1 MAKKELPDWVIKEE
15 YPKTYKIEKGI
26 SMPDQRHGGSSA
38 FKQLR
43 DHMEVG
49 DSVVVDTLKKTLAIH
64 SYFIRHGRKTSHRKI
79 QEKEFRVWRTK

>member
-1 MAKKELPDWVIKEE
+1 MTEE

-26 SMPDQRHGGSSA
+26 SMPDRRHGRSSA

-64 SYFIRHGRKTSHRKI
+64 SYFGRHSRKTSHRKLS
-79 QEKEFRVWRTK
+79 ENEFRVWRTK

>member
-1 MAKKELPDWVIKEE
+1 MTEE

-26 SMPDQRHGGSSA
+26 PMPDRKYGRSGA

-49 DSVVVDTLKKTLAIH
+49 DSVVVDSVVVVPSPQLTSYLLAPP
-64 SYFIRHGRKTSHRKI
+64 
-79 QEKEFRVWRTK
+79 EP

>member
-1 MAKKELPDWVIKEE
+1 MTEE

-26 SMPDQRHGGSSA
+26 SMPERRYGGTSA

-49 DSVVVDTLKKTLAIH
+49 DSVVVDSLRKSIAIN
-64 SYFIRHGRKTSHRKI
+64 SYFGRHGRKSCYRKLS
-79 QEKEFRVWRTK
+79 KNEFRVWRTK

>member
-1 MAKKELPDWVIKEE
+1 MTEE

-26 SMPDQRHGGSSA
+26 SMPKRRWNKVSA

-49 DSVVVDTLKKTLAIH
+49 DSVVVDTQKKAMAINA
-64 SYFIRHGRKTSHRKI
+64 YFVSHGRKTSFRTIGKN
-79 QEKEFRVWRTK
+79 QFRVWRTK

>member
-1 MAKKELPDWVIKEE
+1 MTEE

-26 SMPDQRHGGSSA
+26 SMPDRKHGGSSA

-49 DSVVVDTLKKTLAIH
+49 DSIIVDSLKKTMSIN
-64 SYFIRHGRKTSHRKI
+64 SYFNRHGRKTSHRKI
-79 QEKEFRVWRTK
+79 EENKYRIWRIK

>member
-1 MAKKELPDWVIKEE
+1 MAEE

-26 SMPDQRHGGSSA
+26 SMPNQRHGGSSA

-49 DSVVVDTLKKTLAIH
+49 DSVIVDSLNKYQAMFA
-64 SYFIRHGRKTSHRKI
+64 YFRKHGRKVAYRKLN
-79 QEKEFRVWRTK
+79 ENEFRVWRTK